1 MAGRTATK
9 ASAVASSVSGALNDA
24 TDAVHTECLYA
35 TNDVSTDS
43 TTIYNG
49 PALLFGIYVNTVLS
63 AHTVVIQDNATAVIT
78 LPASLAAGTNLA
90 FPGIR
95 FETSLVC
102 NPNDSSTGNIT
113 IMYRPI

>member
-9 ASAVASSVSGALNDA
+9 VSTVQTSVSGALNDA
-24 TDAVHTECLYA
+24 TDGVHSECLYA
-35 TNDVSTDS
+35 VNDTSNDS

-49 PALLFGIYVNTVLS
+49 PALLFGIFVNTVLS

-78 LPASLAAGTNLA
+78 LPASLAAGTNLT

-113 IMYRPI
+113 IMYKPI